1 MTKWSTAMEVG
12 ILLVVEDEGGR
23 VAVAKPLGVMN
34 ERMDALSDVVVLAVF
49 VGDRVVVNI
58 GDRGVSVTIGS
69 EKTGAVGVTRA
80 TEVTT

>member
-1 MTKWSTAMEVG
+1 MEVG
-12 ILLVVEDEGGR
+12 MLLVVEDEGGR

-34 ERMDALSDVVVLAVF
+34 ERMETLGDIVLAVL

-58 GDRGVSVTIGS
+58 GDRDESVTTGS
-69 EKTGAVGVTRA
+69 GKTGAVGVTKA